1 MLRWSGDRALIHYIG
16 WQTMWNEWFTRDD
29 MLRRT
34 RPLSATP
41 RFGILQ
47 SKEERNRIKRCQ
59 KLADSI
65 WADDGEGGGAA
76 GTEKEKEGGEKEG
89 EGARPEPEDE
99 AALAAQ
105 GESLLALVGSVDRQ
119 QARVD
124 KARQIERSAAAA
136 REEASSPTL
145 GAPSPTARRGDE
157 AEPAQDDDPTSESDE
172 SISESESES
181 EAEEE
186 PEPNDAVQGRGGA
199 SAGVGSA
206 KPSTT
211 EFNGAIAALDSRL
224 VRTQPLFLCK
234 PSPVSEVRRRA
245 CMSQEGAGA
254 KGLDQSART
263 ALYNRALCHHY
274 AGRTAEAKARTLPPT
289 VPRPSQT
296 FINLGALGRLT
307 STMCWRQTRAMR
319 WRCAAAPPPSPPWV
333 RWTPPDLPAS
343 PRL

>member
-76 GTEKEKEGGEKEG
+76 GTEKEKEEGEKEG

-145 GAPSPTARRGDE
+145 GAPSPAARRGDE

-186 PEPNDAVQGRGGA
+186 PEPNDAVQGQGGA
-199 SAGVGSA
+199 SAGVDGA
-206 KPSTT
+206 KPSTA

-224 VRTQPLFLCK
+224 VRTQPLFLL
-234 PSPVSEVRRRA
+234 PSPVSEACACLRRVRGRRGWTNPPGRRSTTARSATTMPDAPPRPRRA
-245 CMSQEGAGA
+245 PSF
-254 KGLDQSART
+254 
-263 ALYNRALCHHY
+263 
-274 AGRTAEAKARTLPPT
+274 PPT
-289 VPRPSQT
+289 ILS
-296 FINLGALGRLT
+296 
-307 STMCWRQTRAMR
+307 
-319 WRCAAAPPPSPPWV
+319 
-333 RWTPPDLPAS
+333 DLQSLELFLAG
-343 PRL
+343 